1 MAVSQGEVLKNVD
14 KLRRDVER
22 KVKELKSAGRG
33 CGDQLS

>member
-22 KVKELKSAGRG
+22 KVKELKSAGR
-33 CGDQLS
+33 DQLS

>member
-22 KVKELKSAGRG
+22 KVKELKSAGRD